1 MEPRST
7 NESFISVAKSLQ
19 NSNVIVNQ
27 RNQYQTITQAGDSVE
42 KSTEFSQT
50 SDLLTE
56 NYDLSKKTISVQ
68 NVKIS
73 QPSEKSSSY
82 SHAQSRQRYTEI
94 SKALQDKTV
103 TMGKIG
109 QFFQEV
115 LTTVPDYYD

>member
-19 NSNVIVNQ
+19 NSNIIVNQ

-94 SKALQDKTV
+94 SKAL
-103 TMGKIG
+103 
-109 QFFQEV
+109 
-115 LTTVPDYYD
+115 